1 MVVRRACLKHGLMAL
16 QAVSV
21 SVCFVLWL
29 LLFASYAFAQTS
41 IQTHNSP
48 KPPDNNIAAAALN
61 WTPADTGAVWI
72 TWNTGDMSEGEV
84 FVAEGTE
91 SEKLFAKGATG
102 RSEASWTKPGSTY
115 EFRLYSGTKPRTLL
129 ATLSV
134 TGISKSNDAGMTAPP
149 LLFKAIR
156 VVSPVPILS
165 TLFMF
170 IVAVFAF
177 KKGRDQLGRQVLSA
191 SALLATLF
199 ALFSVLSVEPRPL
212 AEQPFPDAQETADAT
227 RQLANGNGYV
237 TYIHNNERHPPRY
250 PPGFSIALLPFAFFS
265 KNYPSNIETGA
276 KIFAALYVLA
286 AVVAAR
292 SIGGA
297 LAAALV
303 AVFVNASPFARAEAS
318 LVMSDAFAA
327 GVTLLF
333 VWLLH
338 KLSPARVAWLGALAG
353 ALVVVRLPMIVNL
366 AALFIA
372 LPSIYRKR
380 FVLFATP
387 FVAALGLYNWS
398 TFGSPFR
405 TGYSYWLPTLKSF
418 ALHYAVA
425 RPPVNGE
432 GPWIIADVLHG
443 GLMQWAACPC
453 PIGGAQSAL
462 PNVLFYPSI
471 LFGLFWTYSPPL
483 ISLIGILYLWKHR
496 GETTAKFTLWLIL
509 FSLVLFTFYFYQG
522 TRFMAAPATLLCV
535 FASVGLAQ
543 WIDLQIDAFVK
554 NRMALQH
561 KKLCESR
568 EES

>member
-1 MVVRRACLKHGLMAL
+1 MAVRHSCLKHESTAL
-16 QAVSV
+16 PAVSV
-21 SVCFVLWL
+21 SVCLVLWL
-29 LLFASYAFAQTS
+29 LLFASFAFAQTS
-41 IQTHNSP
+41 TRTDNSP
-48 KPPDNNIAAAALN
+48 KPPDNNIVTATLN

-72 TWNTGDMSEGEV
+72 TWNTGDNSEGEV
-84 FVAEGTE
+84 FVAEGNE
-91 SEKLFAKGATG
+91 AEKLFAKGVTG
-102 RSEASWTKPGSTY
+102 RSEASWIKPGSTY
-115 EFRLYSGTKPRTLL
+115 EFRLYSGAEPRPLL
-129 ATLSV
+129 ATLNV
-134 TGISKSNDAGMTAPP
+134 TGISKPNDAVMIAP
-149 LLFKAIR
+149 LLLKAIH
-156 VVSPVPILS
+156 PVRTVPVLS
-165 TLFMF
+165 TLFLF

-177 KKGRDQLGRQVLSA
+177 KKGRDQLGHRLLSA

-237 TYIHNNERHPPRY
+237 TYVHDNERHPPRY

-276 KIFAALYVLA
+276 KMFAALYVLA
-286 AVVAAR
+286 AVIAAW

-333 VWLLH
+333 IWLLH

-398 TFGSPFR
+398 TFGSPLR
-405 TGYSYWLPTLKSF
+405 TGYGYWLPTLKSF
-418 ALHYAVA
+418 ALHYSVA
-425 RPPVNGE
+425 RPPVNGD
-432 GPWIIADVLHG
+432 GPGIIADVLHG
-443 GLMQWAACPC
+443 KLMQWVACPC
-453 PIGGAQSAL
+453 PIGGAQAAL
-462 PNVLFYPSI
+462 PNVLFYPFI

-483 ISLIGILYLWKHR
+483 ITLIGILYIWKHR
-496 GETTAKFTLWLIL
+496 GETTTKFTLWLIL
-509 FSLVLFTFYFYQG
+509 FSLILFTFYFYQG

-543 WIDLQIDAFVK
+543 WINRQINAFVK
-554 NRMALQH
+554 NEGHSKEVLQG
-561 KKLCESR
+561 
-568 EES
+568 